1 MSPSAVLAAEEC
13 VDEDQGQQWGA
24 VLCCSPFSNE
34 ELLRHQT
41 LILAQDVLACI
52 NGLLDIDLATQKE
65 DLSFY
70 PI

>member
-1 MSPSAVLAAEEC
+1 MMAEDNNGGLSSAA
-13 VDEDQGQQWGA
+13 
-24 VLCCSPFSNE
+24 E

-41 LILAQDVLACI
+41 LLLLAQDVPACL

>member
-1 MSPSAVLAAEEC
+1 MSKGNNGERSCAA
-13 VDEDQGQQWGA
+13 
-24 VLCCSPFSNE
+24 LPFSDE

-41 LILAQDVLACI
+41 LLAQDVPASL